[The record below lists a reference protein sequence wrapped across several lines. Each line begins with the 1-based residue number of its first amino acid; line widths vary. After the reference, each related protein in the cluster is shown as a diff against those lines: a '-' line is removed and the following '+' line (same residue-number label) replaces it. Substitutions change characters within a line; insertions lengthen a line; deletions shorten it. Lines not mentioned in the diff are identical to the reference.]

1 MFIIPLSFHIGVQLN
16 LNVERMSRL
25 NRFEQEVEEEIQ
37 EEIEIE
43 QIQTSDENEF
53 EVDFLECEKRHVF
66 LLLMFVGGFYGAFTY
81 SIRGGVFCNAQTANF
96 VMLAMSFGTG
106 NWQKGLYYFVPISA
120 YLLGTIVS
128 EALPNPIKKH
138 HLFRWDTI
146 LIGIEIAAVLFLGF
160 LPESAPFQITQ
171 ITINVITSMQ
181 YNTFR
186 QARGIPMATT
196 FCTNHVR
203 QLGIHIVKAYKHRKD
218 QSVRSRAFLHLGML
232 AIFALGGMISA
243 YLCTVFQ
250 GKAIWFTLLPL
261 GFIFIQLVYADL
273 YKEKEVFDRIPKGH

>member
-1 MFIIPLSFHIGVQLN
+1 
-16 LNVERMSRL
+16 MSRL

-81 SIRGGVFCNAQTANF
+81 SIRGSVFCNAQTANF

-160 LPESAPFQITQ
+160 LP
-171 ITINVITSMQ
+171 
-181 YNTFR
+181 
-186 QARGIPMATT
+186 
-196 FCTNHVR
+196 
-203 QLGIHIVKAYKHRKD
+203 
-218 QSVRSRAFLHLGML
+218 
-232 AIFALGGMISA
+232 
-243 YLCTVFQ
+243 
-250 GKAIWFTLLPL
+250 
-261 GFIFIQLVYADL
+261 
-273 YKEKEVFDRIPKGH
+273 